1 MMDKNEAKKILNTPS
16 SDTDILIDLL
26 AGNNEHSTKKFIEK
40 EHALYN
46 YYGLE
51 YIPYQNARALS
62 IAMACEKFKC
72 FKSPCKK
79 VGRPAKWKGEEGI
92 KLYLRVILKG
102 MEYPEDSRRTLIN
115 KVKTQYKYKGSVDTL
130 YTRFDEIKKD
140 KNIKSSVRVQKQI
153 LCNIADET
161 NNRDLIISILRSW
174 AE

>member
-72 FKSPCKK
+72 FKSPCNK
-79 VGRPAKWKGEEGI
+79 VGRPAKWKGKEGI
-92 KLYLRVILKG
+92 KLWIRIILKG
-102 MEYPEDSRRTLIN
+102 FEHPKDSQRTLIN
-115 KVKTQYKYKGSVDTL
+115 KVKTQYKYKESLDTL
-130 YTRFDEIKKD
+130 YTRFNEIKKD
-140 KNIKSSVRVQKQI
+140 KDIKLRMQEQKQI

-161 NNRDLIISILRSW
+161 SDRDLIISILRSW